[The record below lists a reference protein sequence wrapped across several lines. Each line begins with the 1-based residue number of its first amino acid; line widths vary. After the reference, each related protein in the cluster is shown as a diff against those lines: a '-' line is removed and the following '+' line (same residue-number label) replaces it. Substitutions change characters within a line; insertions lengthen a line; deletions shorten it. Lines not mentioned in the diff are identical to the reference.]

1 MITNATLE
9 KIRQG
14 ETAVLELSVAKQFAA
29 LCKDDECYV
38 VAEVVADGDFKVR
51 VYGSA
56 RPGTQMHN
64 EGQPMGLWH
73 LLNEA
78 EEQQLGLKIY
88 RMQGGGII
96 VTRSDANR
104 YATVQAVAVAVMRIV
119 GLAKK
124 YPKVNYL

>member
-1 MITNATLE
+1 MT
-9 KIRQG
+9 
-14 ETAVLELSVAKQFAA
+14 TAIANENLAGQSVACLFAGA
-29 LCKDDECYV
+29 CKDDECYV
-38 VAEVVADGDFKVR
+38 VAEVVADGDFKIR
-51 VYGSA
+51 VYGYA
-56 RPGTQMHN
+56 KAGTPMMN

-73 LLNEA
+73 LLNDA
-78 EEQQLGLKIY
+78 EEQRLGLKIY

-96 VTRSDANR
+96 LTRSDAKR